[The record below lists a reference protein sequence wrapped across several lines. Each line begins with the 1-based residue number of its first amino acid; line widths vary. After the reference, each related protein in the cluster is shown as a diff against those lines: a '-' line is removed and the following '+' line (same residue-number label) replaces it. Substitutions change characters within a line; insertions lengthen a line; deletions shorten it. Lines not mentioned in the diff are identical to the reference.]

1 MRKAIIATSAAAVLA
16 LSAIPFSPVRAGIPV
31 MDGTNLTQNIMTA
44 IESASQTL
52 KQIEQYK
59 TQLQQYENQLQN
71 SLAPAQQIWDQA
83 QGTINGL
90 VAATDRLS
98 QLQNQF
104 GSLDSYLE
112 RFQDLDFYR
121 NNPCFNGGN
130 CTAAERA
137 KLDEA
142 RKVASEARTEA
153 NKASAKIT
161 ANQFRDLEDDARQL
175 KRLQGAAKG
184 ARGQMEALGY
194 ANQIAGQQAYQ
205 LLQMRTALVAQQAAV
220 TAKMQAD
227 ANREAQEGAAREAA
241 FDMGQKTD
249 RSRNQGF

>member
-1 MRKAIIATSAAAVLA
+1 MRKTIIAISAAAVLS
-16 LSAIPFSPVRAGIPV
+16 LVAIPFSPAHAGIPV

-52 KQIEQYK
+52 KQIEQYQ

-83 QGTINGL
+83 QGTIDGL

-112 RFQDLDFYR
+112 KFQDLDFYR
-121 NNPCFNGGN
+121 NSPCFNGGN

-142 RKVASEARTEA
+142 KAVASEARTEA
-153 NKASAKIT
+153 NKASAEI
-161 ANQFRDLEDDARQL
+161 AAGQLEDLKDDARQL

-184 ARGQMEALGY
+184 ARGQMEAIGY
-194 ANQIAGQQAYQ
+194 ANQLAGQQAYQ

-220 TAKMQAD
+220 TAKMQDEANEKARTD
-227 ANREAQEGAAREAA
+227 AIIETLNEP
-241 FDMGQKTD
+241 
-249 RSRNQGF
+249 GFKPSAPSKY